1 MLILGLGLLAEECLE
16 EDNIQ
21 EVIVPAPVDF
31 IPVDF
36 IDVAVANACS
46 TLPPVQP
53 YRPTYYRAEEEEAL
67 NIAAIAAV
75 LGAFTL

>member
-1 MLILGLGLLAEECLE
+1 LFEE

-21 EVIVPAPVDF
+21 EVIIPA
-31 IPVDF
+31 PVDF

-53 YRPTYYRAEEEEAL
+53 YRPTYYRAEEEAL